1 MLPQQENRERWGH
14 QLLWGSGEVILV
26 LKGEL
31 EFSRKKRR
39 IVYSRDLEDE
49 QMIVFSGKRAACR
62 EGLAGPRR

>member
-1 MLPQQENRERWGH
+1 MGPLRSRGAP
-14 QLLWGSGEVILV
+14 GEVTLI

-39 IVYSRDLEDE
+39 VAYSRDLEDE

-62 EGLAGPRR
+62 EGLAPGGEGLHQPFR